1 LNTVGIIEARMG
13 SRRFPGKV
21 MAKIG
26 SKESIMFLIDRL
38 KISKKLNKVIVA
50 TSENKKDDELVALLK
65 KNFIDYFRGS
75 EKNVLERVYSASR
88 KFKAE
93 VIVELSGDSPFLDPE
108 IIDET
113 ITFFHNNSHLD
124 YINVDHNYPGGI
136 GFQVFKYDTLKKC
149 YYNSKTEY
157 EKEHVTPY
165 IKSNPAEFKSFYFFA
180 PKKISFPN
188 VKFLLD
194 EKIDLEFL
202 NKVVSKNT
210 KFMNTEDLLHI
221 VLKKNFSSIN
231 SRVQRTI
238 FKA

>member
-1 LNTVGIIEARMG
+1 M
-13 SRRFPGKV
+13 
-21 MAKIG
+21 
-26 SKESIMFLIDRL
+26 
-38 KISKKLNKVIVA
+38 
-50 TSENKKDDELVALLK
+50 
-65 KNFIDYFRGS
+65 
-75 EKNVLERVYSASR
+75 YSASK

-165 IKSNPAEFKSFYFFA
+165 IKSNPS
-180 PKKISFPN
+180 ISTNRAFC
-188 VKFLLD
+188 D
-194 EKIDLEFL
+194 C
-202 NKVVSKNT
+202 
-210 KFMNTEDLLHI
+210 
-221 VLKKNFSSIN
+221 LKLTFNC
-231 SRVQRTI
+231 SRDQTS
-238 FKA
+238 

>member
-1 LNTVGIIEARMG
+1 M
-13 SRRFPGKV
+13 
-21 MAKIG
+21 
-26 SKESIMFLIDRL
+26 
-38 KISKKLNKVIVA
+38 
-50 TSENKKDDELVALLK
+50 
-65 KNFIDYFRGS
+65 
-75 EKNVLERVYSASR
+75 
-88 KFKAE
+88 
-93 VIVELSGDSPFLDPE
+93 
-108 IIDET
+108 
-113 ITFFHNNSHLD
+113 
-124 YINVDHNYPGGI
+124 
-136 GFQVFKYDTLKKC
+136 
-149 YYNSKTEY
+149 
-157 EKEHVTPY
+157 TPY

-238 FKA
+238 FKV